1 MVRVGKISQ
10 GFLYVKDGGSKVSIR
25 GKFKDA
31 RLLTLRM
38 ERGISQGMQTAS
50 IKWKGKE
57 TDFSPSTA
65 VLSKR

>member
-38 ERGISQGMQTAS
+38 EREA
-50 IKWKGKE
+50 
-57 TDFSPSTA
+57 
-65 VLSKR
+65 